1 MRILRLGAKIQAAS
15 RVKNTLLSILLAL
28 SITVFLVVSELSDLS
43 TDELDRAIAA
53 DSGETGT
60 YVASVSDDLGMSV
73 DEFRE
78 TLAAADPVFR
88 DAATQVAE
96 VLPGIRSECPPY
108 NALGEPSMLVLYG
121 SDGAPA
127 RLPFGANLP
136 AGTELCYSGQKVPE
150 TAAYLPTAAEQAVWG
165 PALFID
171 RSYRDVV
178 ALASTEPLQLRVRVV
193 TGRSTDDTGTV
204 RDALMGALADAA
216 SRQGVDVGGSVAVV
230 RVDGG
235 QETRAASRSVK
246 IVYGVI
252 GWGVLGLGAIAVLVA
267 ELIVVRQRT
276 WFFGLVRALGGRRR
290 HIAVLVL
297 VDVATVVVGGLLVA
311 CGVALVAQP
320 VVARFVDTAFQVDA
334 TLLSADRLPG
344 LLLGTL
350 CVVVV
355 AALPPVLRAVR
366 EDPINVLEHSTS

>member
-1 MRILRLGAKIQAAS
+1 MRILRLGARIQAAS

-43 TDELDRAIAA
+43 TEELDRAIAA

-60 YVASVSDDLGMSV
+60 YVASVSDTLGMSP

-88 DAATQVAE
+88 DPATQVAE

-108 NALGEPSMLVLYG
+108 SALGEPSMLVLYE
-121 SDGAPA
+121 SDGTPA

-165 PALFID
+165 PVLFID

-178 ALASTEPLQLRVRVV
+178 ALASTDPVQLRVRVV
-193 TGRSTDDTGTV
+193 TGRATDDTGAV
-204 RDALMGALADAA
+204 RDALTAALGDAA
-216 SRQGVDVGGSVAVV
+216 ALQGVDAGGAVAVV

-290 HIAVLVL
+290 HIAALVL
-297 VDVATVVVGGLLVA
+297 VDVATVVVGGLVVA
-311 CGVALVAQP
+311 FGVALVAQP
-320 VVARFVDTAFQVDA
+320 LVAHFVDTAFQVDA
-334 TLLSADRLPG
+334 TLLSADRVPG

-366 EDPINVLEHSTS
+366 EDPITVLEHSTS